1 MNFVNN
7 FREWFRRDSI
17 SEHQQSKKE
26 IEADKKFSFWQDK
39 DPFPSIDSAL
49 LNSADIVNYVETTG
63 MIYPFYPDKENEKL
77 KPASYEINLL
87 GLCVYWDEN
96 GKEKE
101 VNLEKGMTFKLPPN
115 SIAFVTLE
123 PTFRIPKY
131 IALRFNLKITHV
143 YRGLLLGTGPLVD
156 PGFQGKLSIPL
167 HNLTTNEYIFKGG
180 EGLIWMEF
188 TKLSYNEAWSE
199 VEIRR
204 KKKGSYVSFP
214 IRKYKEYKNVKDYL
228 KKADPVLER
237 PIRSSIPKV
246 TVEAQKSAQD
256 AANTITQIR
265 AVGFV
270 SLLLAIIALGVS
282 ILLGIPAILSYF
294 QDTSNYIYQARND
307 LKPLKD
313 QQGQI
318 DCLKRQVQF
327 LSKQRLSK
335 SKDKLPDCS

>member
-1 MNFVNN
+1 MKQFQ
-7 FREWFRRDSI
+7 RDPI
-17 SEHQQSKKE
+17 SGQQPSQEE
-26 IEADKKFSFWQDK
+26 IEAGKKFRLWQNK
-39 DPFPSIDSAL
+39 DPFPLIDSAL
-49 LNSADIVNYVETTG
+49 LNSADIVDYVETTG
-63 MIYPFYPDKENEKL
+63 MIYPFYPDAENEKL

-96 GKEKE
+96 GEEKE
-101 VNLEKGMTFKLPPN
+101 VHLEKGMEFKLPPN

-188 TKLSYNEAWSE
+188 TKLSYNKAWSKG
-199 VEIRR
+199 EIQQDR
-204 KKKGSYVSFP
+204 KGNYVPFP
-214 IRKYKEYKNVKDYL
+214 IRKYEEYKNVKDYL
-228 KKADPVLER
+228 KKADPKRE
-237 PIRSSIPKV
+237 IRSSIPKALF
-246 TVEAQKSAQD
+246 EAKKSAQD
-256 AANTITQIR
+256 AAETIKQIR
-265 AVGFV
+265 AVGFATI
-270 SLLLAIIALGVS
+270 LLAISAVVVS
-282 ILLGIPAILSYF
+282 ILFGVPAVLSYI

-335 SKDKLPDCS
+335 NKDKLPDCP